1 MKPTQLEALICC
13 DLIAELYAVF
23 QVWEERGRPREAQF
37 VWPWPVIWGEAMSY
51 ERRLGPRERYHW
63 VHEWAPMAMARVMNK
78 TLYIA
83 IRGTGTRHEWSN
95 NARFQQ
101 RRFAAELP
109 SGTYPMGLV
118 HDGFADT
125 FESMR
130 EDIVDAVK
138 EHAAAFDRVIVTGHS
153 LGGAIATLAYATIVT
168 WFPLARVTMG
178 VVFGCPRVGNPE
190 FAMAFRTI
198 GGMASFWRY
207 ELLHD
212 PVPDLPPPTL
222 FGLYN
227 YKHVG
232 EQIVL
237 HRKFADA
244 AENHAIAS
252 YRRAVSE
259 TVRLQPGGRPLT

>member
-13 DLIAELYAVF
+13 DTITELYRVF

-37 VWPWPVIWGEAMSY
+37 PWTWPVIWGEAMSY
-51 ERRLGPRERYHW
+51 ERRPGPRDRYHW
-63 VHEWAPMAMARVMNK
+63 VREWAPMATVSGMSR

-101 RRFAAELP
+101 RKFAVELS

-118 HDGFADT
+118 HDGFADS

-130 EDIVDAVK
+130 EDIVEAVK
-138 EHAAAFDRVIVTGHS
+138 ARTAEFDRVIVTGHS

-168 WFPLARVTMG
+168 RFPLARVTTG

-190 FAMAFRTI
+190 FAMSFRHI
-198 GGMASFWRY
+198 GDLDSFFRY

-212 PVPDLPPPTL
+212 PVVELPPKSVL
-222 FGLYN
+222 GLYN
-227 YKHVG
+227 FSHVG
-232 EQIVL
+232 ESIVL
-237 HRKFADA
+237 PRQFLNA
-244 AENHAIAS
+244 AENHAISS
-252 YRRAVSE
+252 YRKAISE
-259 TVRLQPGGRPLT
+259 PPTLQPRGSSLA